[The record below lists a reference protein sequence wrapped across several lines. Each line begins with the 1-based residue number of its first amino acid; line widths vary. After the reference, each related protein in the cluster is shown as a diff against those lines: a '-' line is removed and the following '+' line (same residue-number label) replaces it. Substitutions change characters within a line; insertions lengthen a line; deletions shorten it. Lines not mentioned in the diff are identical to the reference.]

1 MSFCRKILHVAEVS
15 GMISET
21 TIINTLTML
30 WNTFDNF
37 IRVTITYL
45 QHLISQ
51 AR

>member
-1 MSFCRKILHVAEVS
+1 MSIYTKLYTVMLEVS

-21 TIINTLTML
+21 TIMNTLTML

-37 IRVTITYL
+37 IRVAIVYL

-51 AR
+51 A